1 MILDTLFIES
11 LSNFVHGLSTAFF
24 LYFGI
29 NLVFFRATNRPLF
42 ILGCLFCLWG
52 VQDLKDLLLY
62 IDTIGDSPY
71 YSTILLSIDMWAVP
85 LCALFLLEI
94 LSPGF
99 ATLRRVLL
107 FELPLVLFTVV
118 YIMTGLFEVYM
129 SSVVYTTVVCAL
141 VVLFIIVRVRRY
153 NRYMR
158 DNYSYTERINVQ
170 WLMNSM
176 AILAVCVC
184 CLGCMFVRMSAIWAI
199 CFIIF
204 RLLYC
209 GQLFCIIVYVKN
221 GFLRRK
227 IWSRRK
233 REYPVIS
240 FRRWEANS
248 KSISERRNS
257 I

>member
-29 NLVFFRATNRPLF
+29 KLVFFRVTNRPLF

-129 SSVVYTTVVCAL
+129 SSVVYTAVVH
-141 VVLFIIVRVRRY
+141 
-153 NRYMR
+153 
-158 DNYSYTERINVQ
+158 
-170 WLMNSM
+170 W
-176 AILAVCVC
+176 
-184 CLGCMFVRMSAIWAI
+184 
-199 CFIIF
+199 
-204 RLLYC
+204 
-209 GQLFCIIVYVKN
+209 
-221 GFLRRK
+221 
-227 IWSRRK
+227 
-233 REYPVIS
+233 
-240 FRRWEANS
+240 
-248 KSISERRNS
+248 
-257 I
+257 

>member
-94 LSPGF
+94 LSPGSPLSVESF
-99 ATLRRVLL
+99 CLNYHW
-107 FELPLVLFTVV
+107 FYLP
-118 YIMTGLFEVYM
+118 
-129 SSVVYTTVVCAL
+129 S
-141 VVLFIIVRVRRY
+141 FI
-153 NRYMR
+153 
-158 DNYSYTERINVQ
+158 
-170 WLMNSM
+170 
-176 AILAVCVC
+176 
-184 CLGCMFVRMSAIWAI
+184 
-199 CFIIF
+199 
-204 RLLYC
+204 
-209 GQLFCIIVYVKN
+209 
-221 GFLRRK
+221 
-227 IWSRRK
+227 
-233 REYPVIS
+233 
-240 FRRWEANS
+240 
-248 KSISERRNS
+248 
-257 I
+257 

>member
-42 ILGCLFCLWG
+42 IFWCLFCLWG

-129 SSVVYTTVVCAL
+129 SSVVYTAVVCAL

-176 AILAVCVC
+176 AI
-184 CLGCMFVRMSAIWAI
+184 
-199 CFIIF
+199 
-204 RLLYC
+204 
-209 GQLFCIIVYVKN
+209 
-221 GFLRRK
+221 
-227 IWSRRK
+227 
-233 REYPVIS
+233 
-240 FRRWEANS
+240 
-248 KSISERRNS
+248 
-257 I
+257 